1 MQAAP
6 SALWHV
12 QRRPHGRMLAWVLV
26 LGILLAS
33 ASALLVQMLMLQPD
47 PITGGIVGGLLGL
60 TLVGTLCHGSA
71 ARVERGA
78 RLVYSLRGHDTVVV
92 DLRRV
97 TGFRFIET
105 GALAGIAV
113 ECPLDALTFL
123 NRKGVTRRQCEACE
137 RNLGAPLI
145 LEFLRR
151 EDLDPLLQA
160 WQRSLADDDRLR

>member
-1 MQAAP
+1 MQAVP
-6 SALWHV
+6 PALWHV

-26 LGILLAS
+26 LGVLLAT

-60 TLVGTLCHGSA
+60 TLVGTLCHGSGV
-71 ARVERGA
+71 RVERGA

-97 TGFRFIET
+97 TGFRFIQT
-105 GALAGIAV
+105 GVLAGIAV

-123 NRKGVTRRQCEACE
+123 TRKGVTRRQCEACE

-151 EDLDPLLQA
+151 EDLDPLLLA
-160 WQRSLADDDRLR
+160 WQRSLTDDMRLT